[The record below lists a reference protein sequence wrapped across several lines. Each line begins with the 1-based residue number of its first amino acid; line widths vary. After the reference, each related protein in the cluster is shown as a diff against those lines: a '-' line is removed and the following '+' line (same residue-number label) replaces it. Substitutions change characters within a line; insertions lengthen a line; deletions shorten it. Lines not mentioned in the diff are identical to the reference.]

1 MQKKSDKISMEQAAQ
16 LASSPA
22 GQALYSL
29 LRQQQ
34 GAKLDKAIAQ
44 ANAGDYTA
52 LQQTVSALMA
62 SEDAQALIKK
72 LGG

>member
-1 MQKKSDKISMEQAAQ
+1 MDKKSDKNSMEQAAK
-16 LASSPA
+16 LANSPA

-34 GAKLDKAIAQ
+34 GAALDKAIEQ
-44 ANAGDYTA
+44 ANTGDYTA

-62 SEDAQALIKK
+62 SPDAQALIKK